1 LNRNNGS
8 RLHTDVLK
16 TIVGAIAQ
24 SDSIAAVPTAL
35 ALAVQMQKELHDSG
49 TAEAPVLLPQGY
61 DLLRIPMHRED
72 SQPWE
77 ESLAVL
83 KRKVLSPFSPQ
94 GAERPILFGTDLLE
108 FCTHAVLYLYD
119 HDAERRSAFESLR
132 PLVDP
137 NQYPLFVVDAL
148 AKKTDAG
155 YVLDKSLLTDL
166 VTREQYQ
173 RAIDTLIDRGTLW
186 EYAPSDRQA
195 VAAYQVAL
203 DGSSSPS
210 QLPASPEEPEF
221 SAPIPEAQTK
231 LVVDGWEKRVNEVV
245 RVMSKNDE

>member
-1 LNRNNGS
+1 
-8 RLHTDVLK
+8 
-16 TIVGAIAQ
+16 
-24 SDSIAAVPTAL
+24 
-35 ALAVQMQKELHDSG
+35 M
-49 TAEAPVLLPQGY
+49 
-61 DLLRIPMHRED
+61 
-72 SQPWE
+72 
-77 ESLAVL
+77 
-83 KRKVLSPFSPQ
+83 
-94 GAERPILFGTDLLE
+94 LFGADLLE

-119 HDAERRSAFESLR
+119 DDVERRSAFESLR

-155 YVLDKSLLTDL
+155 YVLDKSLLADL

-173 RAIDTLIDRGTLW
+173 GAIDTLIDRGNLW
-186 EYAPSDRQA
+186 NYAPSDRQA

-210 QLPASPEEPEF
+210 SSSPSQLTASAESSEF
-221 SAPIPEAQTK
+221 SAPIPEAQTE

-245 RVMSKNDE
+245 RAMSKNDE